1 MSTRSSKRRTTGWF
15 AASEVLTSRR
25 PLRSPAAAGGSMEGE
40 CVALQ
45 SPATRCVRPG
55 ENFVRRLERI
65 ERGYRFRSRDGDGW
79 GNY

>member
-1 MSTRSSKRRTTGWF
+1 
-15 AASEVLTSRR
+15 
-25 PLRSPAAAGGSMEGE
+25 MEGE

-65 ERGYRFRSRDGDGW
+65 ERGFRFRSRDGDGW